1 MSGEAPQEGSVFAD
15 TQPGETDPADALPD
29 DTQPGDT
36 QPLPVI
42 ATWTDPAAASGPGQV
57 PISRRTGEPV
67 RVWPIWVAATA
78 SYLGIAVIGVAT
90 LLIYYAAISRFA
102 EASWL
107 MGQWP
112 TAPGSAQR
120 VLLAVAVTVVTLLIS
135 SVMAITGYYAYAGY
149 RWTRWSSLVAVG
161 VSLLSLLLT
170 PLAWSCIGL
179 AVLTAGALWL
189 PLTGR
194 YFATWQAQ
202 RSPAESFAPGFH
214 DVYYGPLPRYS

>member
-1 MSGEAPQEGSVFAD
+1 MRGEAPREGSGLAD
-15 TQPGETDPADALPD
+15 TPPGVTESPDALQD

-90 LLIYYAAISRFA
+90 LLIYYHAISRFA

-179 AVLTAGALWL
+179 AVLAAGALWL

-202 RSPAESFAPGFH
+202 RSPAESFAPGFY